1 MKLLLEN
8 CKELFTKH
16 PQEVSETY
24 LSHFINAVKLSTRLG
39 LACPMQ
45 LIHAIFP
52 FICPPINSNIDSL
65 IKYLN
70 SMHPKERKRC
80 NEEKN

>member
-8 CKELFTKH
+8 YKKLFTKH
-16 PQEVSETY
+16 PQEVNETY
-24 LSHFINAVKLSTRLG
+24 LSHFKNSVKLSTRRG

-52 FICPPINSNIDSL
+52 FICPPLNSNIDSL
-65 IKYLN
+65 IEYLN
-70 SMHPKERKRC
+70 KMHPDERKEC
-80 NEEKN
+80 KGDE